1 MAARCSFSR
10 QSPRRSTSW
19 EGANITLISTTGLSV
34 FQEVVS
40 EAIIEQI
47 TKPTV
52 VRIRGEINFRLT
64 AQGAGVTS
72 SNQFVGIKVAT
83 ASAIA
88 AGIASLELSATGI
101 GSDWIW
107 WYCTSFQTTTSSEHA
122 LGADSTTN
130 RVVIDLKAMRK
141 VGSNQALILVA
152 QNVALVSTQTVGM
165 TGGIRVLLKE

>member
-10 QSPRRSTSW
+10 PAARRSTSW
-19 EGANITLISTTGLSV
+19 EGASINLTTTTGTSV
-34 FQEVVS
+34 FQTIVS

-52 VRIRGEINFRLT
+52 VRIRGELNFRMT
-64 AQGAGVTS
+64 AQGASVTA

-83 ASAIA
+83 QSAIA
-88 AGIASLELSATGI
+88 AGIASLELPATGI

-107 WYCTSFQTTTSSEHA
+107 WYATSFQTTTASEHA

-130 RVVIDLKAMRK
+130 RVVIDSKAMRK
-141 VGSNQALILVA
+141 VGSNMALILVA
-152 QNVALVSTQTVGM
+152 ENVVVTST
-165 TGGIRVLLKE
+165 